1 MRRRALLAAAG
12 VGAVGALA
20 GCTALENQI
29 KEMETADLAEC
40 LDRERGEEYAAGAA
54 TERGVSLGVRNES
67 DGEWTATV
75 RVALDGER
83 VVDETTTVEAAGFAV
98 LTDGGITTT
107 GDYDIAVDVEGGEST
122 EGTWRVCRESFV
134 LVVLIEADGAV
145 RFRKPGQRYEEDG

>member
-12 VGAVGALA
+12 AGAVGALA
-20 GCTALENQI
+20 GCTALEDQV
-29 KEMETADLAEC
+29 KEMNAEDLAEC
-40 LDRERGEEYAAGAA
+40 LDRERGDGYAAGAA
-54 TERGVSLGVRNES
+54 TERGVSMGLRNES

-75 RVALDGER
+75 QVGLDGET
-83 VVDETTTVEAAGFAV
+83 VVEETVTVGEADFSI

-107 GDYDIAVDVEGGEST
+107 GDYDIAVAVEDGEST

-134 LVVLIEADGAV
+134 LVVLIEDDGAV